1 MLTWLV
7 ERSPL
12 ARIQDRDAELSQL
25 GVVRVVVGAVC
36 IARLVPNLW
45 ASLYLFPPEAAGALP
60 ALTTEGLWVLG
71 LTVAVTAGVLT
82 PLALAALLILLR
94 RYELVTDASSL
105 VTGVACLVLTFL
117 FVAGA
122 GSTRSVDAWLMRRQ
136 GVLSAIVRLPYRLVG
151 IPSLVGLKNV
161 YLLFFLAYAFMHLGG
176 ALYHWQTEAWTSG
189 DALAMVFSSSYLA
202 RFWEPYRALESM
214 LPGAVHLFAAGATVV
229 QLLMQTMTAPM
240 MFWRRTAPVAVL
252 WGFLFTISSIVLLQL
267 NYLGVF
273 ELLLWFTLFHRP
285 RPSVAP
291 QPAVA
296 LRPALVERTLHAF
309 VAAVLMLFV
318 ANDVVYV
325 ANDVV
330 YASGHEAWRN
340 ERISRAFAAVGLQAP
355 DVFNDNDLRL
365 GDAWPVVYY
374 GNRDQ
379 LLPIHGLNGERLT
392 WIWWSDLL
400 FYGIANRWKNDIS
413 SHDIFDPAKPPIQ
426 RLMRLTLFD
435 HRRRRASEGRYVV
448 DYFRTRASYVEEPP
462 HERFGRK
469 YLGSQTILCSGV
481 ASEASCVA
489 VAARDDPPR

>member
-12 ARIQDRDAELSQL
+12 ARIQDREAELLQL
-25 GVVRVVVGAVC
+25 GSVRVVVGAVC
-36 IARLVPNLW
+36 IVRLVPNLW
-45 ASLYLFPPEAAGALP
+45 ASLYLFPPEATGALP
-60 ALTTEGLWVLG
+60 ALTTQGLWVLG

-82 PLALAALLILLR
+82 PIALPALLVLMR
-94 RYELVTDASSL
+94 NYELVTDASSL
-105 VTGVACLVLTFL
+105 VTEVASLTLTFL

-122 GSTRSVDAWLMRRQ
+122 GSARSVDGWLMRQQ
-136 GVLSAIVRLPYRLVG
+136 GVLSAVVRLLYRIAG
-151 IPSLVGLKNV
+151 TPSLAGLKKV

-176 ALYHWQTEAWTSG
+176 ALYHWQTEAWTTG

-202 RFWEPYRALESM
+202 RFWEPYRALEST
-214 LPGAVHLFAAGATVV
+214 LPSAVHLSAAGATVV
-229 QLLMQTMTAPM
+229 QLLMQTMTVPM

-252 WGFLFTISSIVLLQL
+252 WGFLFTTASMLLLQL
-267 NYLGVF
+267 NYLGAF
-273 ELLLWFTLFHRP
+273 EFLLWFTLFHRP

-291 QPAVA
+291 RPAA
-296 LRPALVERTLHAF
+296 LQRPALVEQALHAF
-309 VAAVLMLFV
+309 GAAVLVLF
-318 ANDVVYV
+318 V

-340 ERISRAFAAVGLQAP
+340 LRLSRAFSTIGLQAP

-374 GNRDQ
+374 GDRE
-379 LLPIHGLNGERLT
+379 LRLPFYGPSGERLA

-400 FYGIANRWKNDIS
+400 FYSVANRWKNDIS
-413 SHDIFDPAKPPIQ
+413 AHGIFDVSRPPIY
-426 RLMRLTLFD
+426 RLTQLTLFD

-448 DYFRTRASYVEEPP
+448 DYFRTRASYVDEPP
-462 HERFGRK
+462 HERFGRT

-481 ASEASCVA
+481 SSKASCSA
-489 VAARDDPPR
+489 VAATDSPPR